1 MLNPEEDLKLKT
13 ICEFLFFDRL
23 KNEATFPRFEQC
35 FQPLF
40 TESNLSMLSIFTEIA
55 GEKRKYI
62 TFPRLVRAY
71 QERSKS
77 KDLTFFFDTLF
88 NSIMKKD
95 TDSIGTSLEKCYNYS
110 TSITCGKRQCI
121 TLFEVLSDKDGI
133 IHGFNITYDD
143 VFKCKMYPK
152 KIEDDLLVTLE
163 MTLGL
168 IDETPFKNK
177 KVGKFL
183 GLKAKNYKDSIT
195 HIFGTFNK
203 EKGIISFLGF
213 KCISGKMAYVGY
225 PKGEGFLFGKFGSKL
240 HDIKVQMTLEG
251 ITKLELGFET
261 NVRKNFFLGSFGS
274 LLNLKDD
281 GPIKEEKQLMSLND
295 KIKINQ
301 MVTTPIVEDGHFFNK
316 NLKDIISGNDY
327 KEIVNQ
333 GGRNWIASMHMKRGP
348 PPNFRLKTLDDC
360 LKNFDEQHNIRGLIN
375 LKMKENMQY
384 NGPHMPN
391 MPPHMPPHMPHMP
404 PHMPNMP
411 NMPPHMPNIPFN
423 NGKGSWY
430 NRLLHRTKDFV
441 RNSNKSKY
449 RMPHGGKP
457 GPSYYL
463 FNKNNYLKLKEGLG
477 KKIYSEFLKDT
488 KEEDKEMK
496 KTLLSQ
502 IVAEPGTSKRFN
514 NNLNVGSTIKRNGGH
529 ANQIPQL
536 LKTKLK
542 GKEKSYDNKD
552 MAKKRDMI
560 NKDTLRGPKSSDK
573 SRKNKKS
580 NDQGTF
586 SFFSDGLKFFND
598 IGNFFGDDDDDDDDF
613 FNFNKNTSSSNKNY
627 NPFSNFGYG
636 GYNYGNYG
644 YNNFGYNNYGY
655 NNYGYNYNYNN
666 NYNNNFYPKKKE
678 EPKYV
683 YDPVKYKK
691 AQENWKDFSEGIKS
705 MNGVYL
711 LQTIG
716 SIIKALRIL
725 NEDDTGKNTI
735 SLTERIKLY
744 KLLESNEAII
754 NFLTQEKP
762 KKENEEEEEPE
773 ETEDILVP
781 DEHPEET
788 TSLEELEQKIADLKV
803 QLEKKNIKPDDK
815 KKLEKLYNFY
825 LQQKNILIENET
837 KKKKDEIINQ
847 NEINVNKLI
856 QEEEER
862 RRKAQEEEE
871 KRIEELQRQ
880 EEAKKKAEG
889 VISTKDIPSEKNIYR
904 DQQIYKGNTP
914 WTDPLFPAE
923 KKSLC
928 PFDSKGWVL
937 PEDVWDSDVD
947 GWEKI
952 KWCRAEEIFDSANFN
967 VFEIR
972 SKTDKHKISAN
983 DIQQGSIGDCYFLSV
998 IGSLCNIY
1006 LKNGEKLI
1014 EDLFLHNKQTK
1025 EHVYGVY
1032 IFINGVWELV
1042 LVDDYFPYIGSNFK
1056 QFAFASSQGNELWVS
1071 ILEKAWAKVNGCYAK
1086 IGCGG
1091 SPHEVFD
1098 VLTEAYSEQ
1107 VSVSKSKANEI
1118 WNKMVESQ
1126 KKGFVMT
1133 AGTSGDVSNLDIEE
1147 VGLSPGHA
1155 YTVLGVYEL
1164 DGSRGKEKVV
1174 RLRNPWGNGEWNGDW
1189 SDSSSKWTTQL
1200 KNKMELSKKDD
1211 GDFYMSFN
1219 DFITY
1224 YVTMGFA
1231 KIHPEYETAVLK
1243 IKKEDAIR
1251 CQLIKVTVT
1260 QPKVHTYLSLYQ
1272 KNPRIITK
1280 QGYYQKTS
1288 LCFMMLC
1295 DSNFNYLGSM
1305 SNTDMHICVEKNLTK
1320 GDYYIFCDVNYRYV
1334 GDNHGYNITSYGEHE
1349 LILENLTKSNKVN
1362 IPQMFEKALIS
1373 YCKVS
1378 GIKPNKDS
1386 RGIEMYTQ
1394 NYGKDLPFMLLAF
1407 TNTSN
1412 NYFQANIETKARG
1425 TKSFCIYCDLDASED
1440 DTKVT
1445 KQLPPNSSRAIVIM
1459 KHTNS
1464 SLFSISYSVSASSAA
1479 AAGASKNTN
1488 NINTNNRQNTEDDE
1502 VRNDPVFK
1510 TEGEAIDE
1518 DGYIIQYVK
1527 EEKNGFTIGIENRG
1541 RTKEKFKLILE
1552 GLDFTDSVNRGK
1564 GTSAPFEL
1572 SPNQRKKW
1580 YVAMKQ
1586 RYRGDLSFQFD
1597 YA

>member
-40 TESNLSMLSIFTEIA
+40 TDTNISMLSIFTLIA

-62 TFPRLVRAY
+62 TFPRLIKAY
-71 QERSKS
+71 QNRTSS
-77 KDLTFFFDTLF
+77 KDLNFFFDKLF
-88 NSIMKKD
+88 NSILKKD
-95 TDSIGTSLEKCYNYS
+95 TDFIGQNKEKSYNYS
-110 TSITCGKRQCI
+110 TAITCGKRQCI
-121 TLFEVLSDKDGI
+121 TLVEVLSDKDGI

-168 IDETPFKNK
+168 IDESPIKDK
-177 KVGKFL
+177 KIGKFL
-183 GLKAKNYKDSIT
+183 ALKAKNYKDSLT
-195 HIFGTFNK
+195 HIFGTYDKDN
-203 EKGIISFLGF
+203 GLITFLGF
-213 KCISGKMAYVGY
+213 KCVSGKMAYVGY

-240 HDIKVQMTLEG
+240 HDLKIQMTLEG
-251 ITKLELGFET
+251 ITKLEFGFES
-261 NVRKNFFLGSFGS
+261 NIRKNFFLGSFGS
-274 LLNLKDD
+274 MLNIKDD
-281 GPIKEEKQLMSLND
+281 EPIKDEKQLLTLND
-295 KIKINQ
+295 AIKINQ
-301 MVTTPIVEDGHFFNK
+301 MVTTPIFDDGHFFNK
-316 NLKDIISGNDY
+316 NLKDKISGNDY

-333 GGRNWIASMHMKRGP
+333 GGRNWIKSIISKRGP
-348 PPNFRLKTLDDC
+348 MPHSHPRLNTLDDC
-360 LKNFDEQHNIRGLIN
+360 LKNYHEQQNIRGLIN
-375 LKMKENMQY
+375 LKNSDHMLK
-384 NGPHMPN
+384 GPHMPTS
-391 MPPHMPPHMPHMP
+391 
-404 PHMPNMP
+404 
-411 NMPPHMPNIPFN
+411 NIQR
-423 NGKGSWY
+423 KEKWY
-430 NRLLHRTKDFV
+430 KRLLHKTKDFI
-441 RNSNKSKY
+441 RSGNKKKY
-449 RMPHGGKP
+449 RMPPPGGKP

-477 KKIYSEFLKDT
+477 KKIYNEFLKDT

-496 KTLLSQ
+496 RTLLSQ
-502 IVAEPGTSKRFN
+502 IVAEPGTAKRFN
-514 NNLNVGSTIKRNGGH
+514 NNLNVNSTIKRNGGGMEKM
-529 ANQIPQL
+529 PM
-536 LKTKLK
+536 LKTRIK

-560 NKDTLRGPKSSDK
+560 NNNQKLRGPKSAN
-573 SRKNKKS
+573 KNLKAKGDS
-580 NDQGTF
+580 MF

-598 IGNFFGDDDDDDDDF
+598 LGGFFDDDDDDDF
-613 FNFNKNTSSSNKNY
+613 FGFNSNKNTSSSSSKNN
-627 NPFSNFGYG
+627 NPFSNFGFG
-636 GYNYGNYG
+636 GYNYGNYS
-644 YNNFGYNNYGY
+644 Y
-655 NNYGYNYNYNN
+655 NNYGYNYGYNNNYGYNYGYNYNN
-666 NYNNNFYPKKKE
+666 NNFVPKKKE

-683 YDPVKYKK
+683 YDPVKYKA
-691 AQENWKDFSEGIKS
+691 AQKNWKEFSEGIKS
-705 MNGVYL
+705 INGVYL

-716 SIIKALRIL
+716 SIIKALRVL
-725 NEDDTGKNTI
+725 NEDDTGKNPI

-754 NFLTQEKP
+754 NFLTQERP
-762 KKENEEEEEPE
+762 KKEDDDDDEPE

-788 TSLEELEQKIADLKV
+788 TSLEELEQKISDLKI
-803 QLEKKNIKPDDK
+803 QLNKKNLKPEDR

-837 KKKKDEIINQ
+837 NKKKNEIINQ

-856 QEEEER
+856 QEEQER

-871 KRIEELQRQ
+871 RRIEELQRQ

-889 VISTKDIPSEKNIYR
+889 VISTKDIPSEKNTYR
-904 DQQIYKGNTP
+904 DQQMYKGNTP

-928 PFDSKGWVL
+928 PFNSKGWVL
-937 PEDVWDSDVD
+937 PEDVWESDVN

-952 KWCRAEEIFDSANFN
+952 KWCRAEEIFDSNNFN
-967 VFEIR
+967 VFER
-972 SKTDKHKISAN
+972 SSSNDKHKISAN

-1006 LKNGEKLI
+1006 LKSGEKLI
-1014 EDLFLHNKQTK
+1014 EDLFLHTKQTK

-1042 LVDDYFPYIGSNFK
+1042 LVDDYFPYIGSTFK

-1071 ILEKAWAKVNGCYAK
+1071 ILEKAWAKINGCYAK

-1147 VGLSPGHA
+1147 MGLSPGHA
-1155 YTVLGVYEL
+1155 YTVLGVDEFE
-1164 DGSRGKEKVV
+1164 GSRGKEKVV

-1189 SDSSSKWTTQL
+1189 CDSSSKWTTAL
-1200 KNKMELSKKDD
+1200 KNKVGLTKKDD

-1219 DFITY
+1219 DFTTY

-1231 KIHPEYETAVLK
+1231 KIHPMYETSVIK
-1243 IKKEDAIR
+1243 IKKADAIK
-1251 CQLIKVTVT
+1251 CQLIKVTVNK
-1260 QPKVHTYLSLYQ
+1260 PKVHTYLSLYQ

-1305 SNTDMHICVEKNLTK
+1305 SNTDMHICVEKTLNK
-1320 GDYYIFCDVNYRYV
+1320 GEYYIFCDVNYRYV
-1334 GDNHGYNITSYGEHE
+1334 GDNHGYNITSYGEYE
-1349 LILENLTKSNKVN
+1349 LTLENLTNSGKIN
-1362 IPQMFEKALIS
+1362 INQALEKALIS

-1386 RGIEMYTQ
+1386 RGIETYTQ
-1394 NYGKDLPFMLLAF
+1394 NYGKDLPFMLLVF
-1407 TNTSN
+1407 NNTSS
-1412 NYFQANIETKARG
+1412 NYFQANVETKARG
-1425 TKSFCIYCDLDASED
+1425 TKSFCIYCDNDASED
-1440 DTKVT
+1440 DNKVT
-1445 KQLPPNSSRAIVIM
+1445 KQLPPNTARSIVIM
-1459 KHTNS
+1459 KYTNS

-1479 AAGASKNTN
+1479 AAGANKNTS
-1488 NINTNNRQNTEDDE
+1488 NTNTNTRQNTDDDD
-1502 VRNDPVFK
+1502 VRNDPVFR

-1518 DGYIIQYVK
+1518 DGYIVQYFK
-1527 EEKNGFTIGIENRG
+1527 EEKNGFTIGIENKG

-1552 GLDFTDSVNRGK
+1552 GLEFTDSVNRGK
-1564 GTSAPFEL
+1564 GTSSPFEL
-1572 SPNQRKKW
+1572 GPNQRKVWFVSLK
-1580 YVAMKQ
+1580 K
-1586 RYRGDLSFQFD
+1586 RYTGDLSFQFD